1 MGDQKL
7 HPDAVEMLSKGGG
20 WLLVEFGGNDR
31 DEADGRAHELMQ
43 ALEKSSCK
51 PNMKLL
57 RDPDQQR
64 KIWEVREA
72 GLGATAHVP
81 GQPDTW
87 GGWEDASVAP
97 DRVGAYLREFRA
109 LLDRYGYGCSLY
121 GHFGGGR
128 SEEHTSE
135 LQSLMRISS
144 AVFCLKKK
152 KMRLQRIHCTLH
164 GTTTN

>member
-1 MGDQKL
+1 
-7 HPDAVEMLSKGGG
+7 MLPEGGG

-87 GGWEDASVAP
+87 GG
-97 DRVGAYLREFRA
+97 
-109 LLDRYGYGCSLY
+109 
-121 GHFGGGR
+121 R

-135 LQSLMRISS
+135 LPSLMRSS
-144 AVFCLKKK
+144 YAVFCLKTKHK
-152 KMRLQRIHCTLH
+152 HQYHIR
-164 GTTTN
+164 